1 MRPGSPYAMPASAA
15 GSFSGACRSTSA
27 LPQVVDGAPSC
38 CPPHDGNGRR
48 EVVAS
53 DPGGLRTPD
62 RSQQEDILSSLDG
75 LDEPFFRMRAV
86 RDAAGGIVDFEYAFC
101 NRAALALL
109 GRAREEV
116 LGKRLLDLFPSHRR
130 NGLFDTFVKV
140 TETGEPLRLEFP
152 FEEGGVVGE
161 FEVVVSRVGDGYV
174 LAGHDISQR
183 KRLERELVTLKDQLQ
198 AALTSRV
205 AIEQAKGFVAAQLR
219 MDPETAYI
227 GIRRYARG
235 HDMRIGDVARALV
248 AGEIVLRE
256 W

>member
-1 MRPGSPYAMPASAA
+1 V
-15 GSFSGACRSTSA
+15 A
-27 LPQVVDGAPSC
+27 LTATPLAPILRRVAPQAVEADFA
-38 CPPHDGNGRR
+38 
-48 EVVAS
+48 
-53 DPGGLRTPD
+53 
-62 RSQQEDILSSLDG
+62 SSLDA
-75 LDEPFFRMRAV
+75 LDEAFFLMSAV
-86 RDAAGGIVDFEYAFC
+86 RDAAGGIVDFEYRFC
-101 NRAALALL
+101 NRVALELL
-109 GRAREEV
+109 GLLPEEV
-116 LGKRLLDLFPSHRR
+116 LGRRLLDLFPSHRT
-130 NGLFDTFVKV
+130 NGLFDAFMGV
-140 TETGEPLRLEFP
+140 TETGEPVRLEFP

-161 FEVVVSRVGDGYV
+161 FEIVVSRVGDGYV